1 MFMLWINFLHLYQPA
16 NIDSFSVKQA
26 LDKSYFRLLRLME
39 EHSELQM
46 TWNITGCL
54 LERLADEG
62 EKDFLVRLRK
72 VVESG
77 RLELVSSAAF
87 HGLLP
92 LLPEEEV
99 VRQIKEN
106 EKILHKLLGLKNR
119 PKGFFFPEM
128 AYSPAV
134 AKIVKNLGYRWII
147 LDEFAFDG
155 GHSRPDCRRAY
166 LDENSG
172 LLAIFRNR
180 TFSNSYPPDKLIVSL
195 SKEKTETGRPIIT
208 ATDAELYGLRH
219 EDPSAELERI
229 VKSEK
234 LKTQTISQFLAAAA
248 KSGLISVK
256 PRPSSWESSRQ
267 ELSRGQAFRLW
278 RDKKNKIHS
287 QLWKLADLAMMVGDK
302 FAQDKN
308 YRFYRWHL
316 VRGIASCT
324 FWWASSRDFSKS
336 FGPYA
341 WSPDAI
347 ERGLEDMIRAVR
359 SLDNPKSRKYKLQAE
374 NYYLKIKKLVW
385 EEHWRK
391 HWHHAA

>member
-1 MFMLWINFLHLYQPA
+1 MLWINFFHLYQPA

-39 EHSELQM
+39 EHPALKM

-54 LERLADEG
+54 LERLFDEG
-62 EKDFLVRLRK
+62 EHDFLLRLKRLA
-72 VVESG
+72 ESG

-92 LLPEEEV
+92 LLPEKEV

-106 EKILHKLLGLKNR
+106 EKILHKFLGLKNR

-134 AKIVKNLGYRWII
+134 AKIVKSLGYQWII
-147 LDEFAFDG
+147 LDEVTFAG
-155 GHSRPDCRRAY
+155 GQSRPDFSRAY

-172 LLAIFRNR
+172 LKVIFRNR
-180 TFSNSYPPDKLIVSL
+180 AYSNSYPPDKLIVAL
-195 SKEKTETGRPIIT
+195 TKEKINHARPVIT

-219 EDPSAELERI
+219 EDPSAELERV
-229 VKSEK
+229 VKFK
-234 LKTQTISQFLAAAA
+234 NLTTQTITQFLTVAA
-248 KSGLISVK
+248 KTGLVPVK
-256 PRPSSWESSRQ
+256 LKSSSWESSRQ
-267 ELSRGQAFRLW
+267 ELLKKQPFRLW
-278 RDKKNKIHS
+278 RDQKNKIHTY
-287 QLWKLADLAMMVGDK
+287 LWRLAELAIVLGER
-302 FAQDKN
+302 FPHDKN
-308 YRFYRWHL
+308 YRWYRWHL

-324 FWWASSRDFSKS
+324 FWWASARDFSKI

-341 WSPDAI
+341 WSPDGI

-359 SLDNPKSRKYKLQAE
+359 SLDDLKSRKYKLQAE
-374 NYYLKIKKLVW
+374 TYYLKIKKMVW

>member
-1 MFMLWINFLHLYQPA
+1 MLWINFLHFYQPA

-26 LDKSYFRLLRLME
+26 LTKSYFRLLRLME
-39 EHSELQM
+39 EHKNLHM

-62 EKDFLVRLRK
+62 EQDFLLRLK
-72 VVESG
+72 KIVESG

-92 LLPEEEV
+92 LLPETEV
-99 VRQIKEN
+99 IRQIKEN
-106 EKILHKLLGLKNR
+106 EKILHKFLGLKNR

-134 AKIVKNLGYRWII
+134 AKIVKRLGYRWII
-147 LDEFAFDG
+147 LDEISFAG
-155 GHSRPDCRRAY
+155 GKSRPDFRRAY
-166 LDENSG
+166 LDNNSG
-172 LLAIFRNR
+172 LTVIFRNR
-180 TFSNSYPPDKLIVSL
+180 AYSNSYPPDKLIVAL
-195 SKEKTETGRPIIT
+195 SKEKINLTRPIIT

-219 EDPSAELERI
+219 EDPSAELERV
-229 VKSEK
+229 VKSKNLSTE
-234 LKTQTISQFLAAAA
+234 TISQFLGSIA
-248 KSGLISVK
+248 KSGLVSF
-256 PRPSSWESSRQ
+256 RPKASSWESSHQ
-267 ELSRGQAFRLW
+267 ELLKGQVFRLW
-278 RDKKNKIHS
+278 QDKKNKIHN
-287 QLWKLADLAMMVGDK
+287 QLWRLTDLAIAVGDK
-302 FAQDKN
+302 FPHDKN

-324 FWWASSRDFSKS
+324 FWWASARDFSKS

-341 WSPDAI
+341 WSPDGI

-359 SLDNPKSRKYKLQAE
+359 SLDDSKSRKYKLQAE
-374 NYYLKIKKLVW
+374 SYYLKIKKLVW

-391 HWHHAA
+391 HWHRAV